1 MKEFFRSVYVKAAI
15 ALILSGMVIILFYNI
30 INEPEGVGNVF
41 SAFNRVMMPIYIGLV
56 LAFIMCPIYNKL
68 VKGIFLRTSFAFRT
82 DQKAF
87 IYARA
92 MSSFIVLIII
102 MFTLVTVV
110 LTIVPQLIN
119 SIVGL
124 INVMPE
130 RLDAFQLWA
139 EENWSQFPQIATSI
153 NEFAN
158 ASSNTVIDW
167 IETNILRGEN
177 GSLAI
182 EVSLGILNTVK
193 GIINIFI
200 GILLCIY
207 LLNYKE
213 RLFAQAKKASVSI
226 FSAHRAEAVHE
237 FVSIANKTFVGFLVG
252 RIIDAFVI
260 GAITYLSM
268 TLLAL
273 PYPVLISVL
282 IGVTNVIPFFGPFI
296 GAIPAFCII
305 FLVDPVQ
312 AFYFFVMILLIQ
324 QLDGNVIGPKIVG
337 DAIGLSSFWVIIA
350 ILIGGGMFGFIGMFL
365 GVPIFAIIYT
375 YADKIFKKKLRR
387 KNMPDN
393 TEDYLVYDKYSVS
406 KEALFSDKKR
416 D

>member
-1 MKEFFRSVYVKAAI
+1 MKEFFKSVYVKASV
-15 ALILSGMVIILFYNI
+15 ALIISGMIIILFYNI
-30 INEPEGVGNVF
+30 INEPEGVGAVVN
-41 SAFNRVMMPIYIGLV
+41 AFNRVMMPIYIGLI

-68 VKGIFLRTSFAFRT
+68 VKGIFYRMSFAFTT
-82 DQKAF
+82 DHKAF
-87 IYARA
+87 VYARA
-92 MSSFIVLIII
+92 MGSFIVLVIII
-102 MFTLVTVV
+102 VTIVTVL

-124 INVMPE
+124 IDVMPE
-130 RLDAFQLWA
+130 RLETFQLWA
-139 EENWSQFPQIATSI
+139 EENLGQFPQIAKSI
-153 NEFAN
+153 NDFAN
-158 ASSNTVIDW
+158 ASSNTVIKW
-167 IETNILRGEN
+167 IETNILRGEG

-200 GILLCIY
+200 GILLCLY

-226 FSAHRAEAVHE
+226 FSVARAEAIHE
-237 FVSIANKTFVGFLVG
+237 FVTITNKTFVGFLVG

-268 TLLAL
+268 RLFVL

-324 QLDGNVIGPKIVG
+324 QLDGNVIGPKVVG

-350 ILIGGGMFGFIGMFL
+350 ILLGGGMFGFVGMFL

-375 YADKIFKKKLRR
+375 YADKILKKKLRR
-387 KNMPDN
+387 KNMPDH
-393 TEDYLVYDKYSVS
+393 TDDYLAYDKYGVN
-406 KEALFSDKKR
+406 KEALFSDKKH